1 VIQILVEKVVDC
13 VQEWGERMGAV
24 YAVVNQK
31 GGVGKTTT
39 AVNLAACAALDGR
52 MVLLV
57 DLDAQGNATS
67 GLGID
72 RLSVS
77 GSVFDVIMAAD
88 PTEATQLL
96 SEIVVQTQVPCLF
109 VCPATIDLAA
119 ADLSLANAIAR
130 ELRLRQGL
138 AEARNR
144 YDLIIVDTGPSL
156 GILTINAL
164 AAAEAVL
171 VPIQC
176 EYYAL
181 EGLSQLLQVIELV
194 KAQLNPG
201 LRMAGAV
208 LTMFDS
214 RTRLSF
220 DVVEEVRRSFPG
232 HVFETMIPRNVR
244 LAEAPSYGVPVVIYD
259 RGCAGA
265 QAYWQLYAEV
275 FVDEEPRTRSGAVGT
290 DIGQQNSDTGGD
302 ADTGGPPGAES
313 VPPAGVF

>member
-1 VIQILVEKVVDC
+1 
-13 VQEWGERMGAV
+13 M

-52 MVLLV
+52 TVLVV

-67 GLGID
+67 GLGVD
-72 RLSVS
+72 RLNVK

-88 PTEATQLL
+88 PAEAAQLL
-96 SEIVVQTQVPCLF
+96 SDIVVETQIAGLF

-130 ELRLRQGL
+130 ELRLRQSL
-138 AEARNR
+138 AKVKEC
-144 YDLIIVDTGPSL
+144 YDLIVVDTAPSL

-164 AAAEAVL
+164 AAANQVL

-194 KAQLNPG
+194 KGQLNPS
-201 LRMAGAV
+201 LRVAGAV

-220 DVVEEVRRSFPG
+220 EVVEEVRRGFPG

-244 LAEAPSYGVPVVIYD
+244 LAEAPSYGMPVVVYD

-275 FVDEEPRTRSGAVGT
+275 FVDEEARTRPGIVRADSGYEGA
-290 DIGQQNSDTGGD
+290 DAGGD
-302 ADTGGPPGAES
+302 ADTSGPSGAES
-313 VPPAGVF
+313 IPPTGIL